1 MQPLNSSL
9 HTQYSTG
16 TRNNPPGYYVFAG
29 DFRLCRYDP
38 LRGRLY
44 FRGRI
49 MGDLEYEI
57 RIDEFMKAIQVV
69 PEGLSSN
76 VGYAYN
82 GKVTHAVKPPVDL
95 FQK

>member
-9 HTQYSTG
+9 NTRYSTG

-57 RIDEFMKAIQVV
+57 KIDEFVNAIQAK
-69 PEGLSSN
+69 PEPGLQTAPN
-76 VGYAYN
+76 FG
-82 GKVTHAVKPPVDL
+82 PMPLVDP
-95 FQK
+95 FYQK